1 MEINHLKKIIRK
13 WPAYEKFLEN
23 SGVNPLK
30 IKKISDLPIVD
41 KQFISSAIHSLP
53 LYKVKNI
60 IPSSGSTGE
69 SFSFGLFGD
78 GDLKRTSNLID
89 SVLKNRFNTGH
100 KKTLLLNM
108 MPGAISIPSSTVS
121 VASIGVR
128 TDTAIS
134 VIKSFGSSFDQLI
147 LVGEP
152 LFLKNLIEYGV
163 KESISWKYVP
173 LYIIVGGEWIPESY
187 GKYIETFVGPQR
199 VISSMGMAELGL
211 SYFYE
216 TNETIILRHLL
227 SKDREVFKR
236 HFGDLDFCPMIFSYD
251 EKEVY
256 VESVIETDSDLGS
269 ILLSTVNPDR
279 TLPLIRYKSGDK
291 GEILSGEQINSVLKD
306 LGHIPLISSS
316 DTKFLAHFGRGKKTS
331 NIYPEQIK
339 EIIFDNW
346 EIAATTTGNFK
357 LCISRGA
364 VHLAVQLKQG
374 IIPDYVWE
382 EKYRDAFDGL
392 HLKIKLYSFKQFPHV
407 LDFERKV
414 RYVCESDSCCESRR
428 EAESLS
434 SAV

>member
-1 MEINHLKKIIRK
+1 MKINHLKKIIRK

-23 SGVNPLK
+23 RGINPLK
-30 IKKISDLPIVD
+30 IKKISDLPIID

-60 IPSSGSTGE
+60 IPSSGSTGDN
-69 SFSFGLFGD
+69 FSFGLFGD
-78 GDLKRTSNLID
+78 TDLMRTSNSID

-108 MPGAISIPSSTVS
+108 VPGAISIQSPSVS

-134 VIKSFGSSFDQLI
+134 VIKSFGSSYDQMI

-152 LFLKNLIEYGV
+152 LFLKSLIELGV
-163 KESISWKYVP
+163 KESISWQYLP
-173 LYIIVGGEWIPESY
+173 LYIIVGGEWTPESY
-187 GKYIETFVGPQR
+187 GNYIETFVGPQR

-216 TNETIILRHLL
+216 TDETIMLRHLL
-227 SKDREVFKR
+227 SREGDVFKSL
-236 HFGDLDFCPMIFSYD
+236 FGDLDFCPMIFAYD

-256 VESVIETDSDLGS
+256 VESVIEPDSNMGS
-269 ILLSTVNPDR
+269 IVLSTVSPDR

-291 GEILSGEQINSVLKD
+291 GETLSGDHINRVLKD
-306 LGHIPLISSS
+306 FGHIPLISSP
-316 DTKFLAHFGRGKKTS
+316 DIKILAHFGRGKSTS
-331 NIYPEQIK
+331 NIYPEKIK

-357 LCISRGA
+357 LCNSRGS
-364 VHLAVQLKQG
+364 VQLGVQLKQG
-374 IIPDYVWE
+374 ILPDHVWE
-382 EKYRDAFDGL
+382 DKYKQAFNTL
-392 HLKIKLYSFKQFPHV
+392 PLKIKLYSFTQYPHL

-414 RYVCESDSCCESRR
+414 NYVCESDSRGKSGRQ
-428 EAESLS
+428 AESLS
-434 SAV
+434 AAL